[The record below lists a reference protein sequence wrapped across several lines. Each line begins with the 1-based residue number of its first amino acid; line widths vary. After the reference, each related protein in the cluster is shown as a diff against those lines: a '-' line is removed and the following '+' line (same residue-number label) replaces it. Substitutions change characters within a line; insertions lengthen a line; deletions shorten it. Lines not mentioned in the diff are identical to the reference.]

1 MKKTTHQILYVIL
14 FSAVGIVLSLQFSRT
29 EPSLEIKETSQN
41 TLNNT
46 IDSLNILKVAYV
58 NSDTV
63 SKYYKFAIKI
73 QKDLTKK
80 RSEAEKQIKNKYY
93 AYERLV
99 KDYEKAAPIMGD
111 REKMEKAQNIRL
123 LEQEIMQVEQQLSSK
138 VSKEELKITQDYI
151 IKTNDFMQVIGQRL
165 GYDYVMSYRLGGE
178 MLYAN
183 PNHDISDEIIKLLN
197 QQYESVK

>member
-151 IKTNDFMQVIGQRL
+151 IKTNDFMQVIGQR
-165 GYDYVMSYRLGGE
+165 
-178 MLYAN
+178 
-183 PNHDISDEIIKLLN
+183 
-197 QQYESVK
+197 